1 MSDKNVFKES
11 MELFTTLTE
20 NNYEERFV
28 AFVDILGSSRLF
40 KTSGELKEL
49 APLFSSLQLI
59 KNGAERTEKLT
70 LTRFS
75 DSIFVVA
82 QKECFLDLIDFLSCC
97 SVNLLTLSSQRIVNS
112 NTETKANEYMNCQL
126 LRGGVCYGR
135 VFSLKKYLKE
145 HNRDAHDFDDLVI
158 GPAVPK
164 AYELE
169 SKSAKYPRIIFD
181 ENTIKVAITS
191 EKWNELI
198 NEKILVKDCDGI
210 MYLDCIEFLRRRRDA
225 DIFQEDISN
234 KCINWAREKADLY
247 KDNEM
252 IYEKYDWLIHYLN
265 NKIR

>member
-1 MSDKNVFKES
+1 MCDKNVLKES

-20 NNYEERFV
+20 SNYEESFV

-59 KNGAERTEKLT
+59 KNGAERTGKLT

-82 QKECFLDLIDFLSCC
+82 QKEYFLDLIDFLSCC

-112 NTETKANEYMNCQL
+112 NIKTKVNEYMNCQL

-181 ENTIKVAITS
+181 EDTIKVAITS
-191 EKWNELI
+191 KKWNELI

-225 DIFQEDISN
+225 DIFSEDICN
-234 KCINWAREKADLY
+234 KCINWAKEKANLY
-247 KDNEM
+247 KENKG

-265 NKIR
+265 NKMR